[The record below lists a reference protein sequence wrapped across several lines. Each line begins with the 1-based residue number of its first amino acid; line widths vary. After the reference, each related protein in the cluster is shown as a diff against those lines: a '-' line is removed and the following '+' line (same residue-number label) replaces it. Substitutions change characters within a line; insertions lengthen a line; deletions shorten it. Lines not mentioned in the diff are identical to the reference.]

1 MYSKI
6 QHFFNYISQVYSV
19 NRKEHRPFHDHVG
32 TKIDSTLEKE
42 GCNPLQ
48 CEFRHDEMNA
58 GIEQ

>member
-19 NRKEHRPFHDHVG
+19 NRKECRPFHDHVG

-42 GCNPLQ
+42 GHNPLQ